1 MEQAS
6 LHTEPARVRPMTVAD
21 IEAVQIVEQASFTLP
36 WTNDAF
42 YNELTNNIFAHYW
55 VIEENSTIIAYA
67 GMWTVI
73 DEAHVTNIAV
83 HPDSRGHG
91 YGEQLMQTLITEAAA
106 QGMNKMTLEV
116 RVTNEV
122 AQRLYRKYDFEP
134 AGVRKG
140 YYSDNNED
148 ALIMWTNIDQLRAS
162 SY

>member
-1 MEQAS
+1 MDQAS
-6 LHTEPARVRPMTVAD
+6 HHFELARVRPMTVAD

-91 YGEQLMQTLITEAAA
+91 YGEKLMQTLITEAAVH
-106 QGMNKMTLEV
+106 GMNKMTLEV

-148 ALIMWTNIDQLRAS
+148 ALIMWTNIDQLRVS

>member
-1 MEQAS
+1 
-6 LHTEPARVRPMTVAD
+6 MTVAD

-55 VIEENSTIIAYA
+55 VIEENNTIVAYA

-73 DEAHVTNIAV
+73 DEAHITNIAV
-83 HPDSRGHG
+83 HPDSRGRKF
-91 YGEQLMQTLITEAAA
+91 GEKLMQTLITEAAA